1 MKKNTRNI
9 VTLIVILIVLV
20 ILYVSAFLFRPS
32 SRQERVESQSVI
44 QGINVDDIF
53 GIDLNKNY
61 QLKKVNSVWIIQKD
75 GDDEGNKSFPADQER
90 VQQFFS
96 ILSTFQQGRLISTNP
111 GDLSSYNLNEEVT
124 SLFLTLKNEQEED
137 VITIRLGV
145 VVGTNS
151 ATYMQFVPKTD
162 VFQVKDSIN
171 RFLEPDYP
179 FWADLRL
186 YPERYSISEIARY
199 TISSYTDEKIDQT
212 ITLEKQEKKW
222 AILNQDDKKIDA
234 VLAEKYIVDIFSLS
248 GRDVSKFTI
257 LQETRLVN
265 VKGEL
270 NSGSVVLFD
279 LYYFADSY
287 FAKTTGGQDSV
298 VFTLSKEQADM
309 ISSVSSEYFVTEE
322 NIADGERDPALEKDA
337 FVSEN

>member
-1 MKKNTRNI
+1 M
-9 VTLIVILIVLV
+9 LV

-44 QGINVDDIF
+44 QGINVDDVF

-75 GDDEGNKSFPADQER
+75 GDEEGNRSFPADQER

-96 ILSTFQQGRLISTNP
+96 ILSTFKQGRLISTNP
-111 GDLSSYNLNEEVT
+111 GDLSSYNLDEEVT
-124 SLFLTLKNEQEED
+124 SLILNLKNEQEES
-137 VITIRLGV
+137 VLMIRLGV
-145 VVGTNS
+145 VVGANS

-186 YPERYSISEIARY
+186 YPERYSINEIARY
-199 TISSYTDEKIDQT
+199 TISSYTDDKIDQT
-212 ITLEKQEKKW
+212 ITLEKQDKKW
-222 AILNQDDKKIDA
+222 INLNQDDKKIDT
-234 VLAEKYIVDIFSLS
+234 VLAEKYILDIFSLS
-248 GRDVSKFTI
+248 GRDVSKFA
-257 LQETRLVN
+257 LPQDARLVN

-270 NSGSVVLFD
+270 SSGSIVLFD

-287 FAKTTGGQDSV
+287 FAKTTGGQDSI
-298 VFTLSKEQADM
+298 VFTLGKEQADM
-309 ISSVSSEYFVTEE
+309 ISNVSSEYFVAAEKA
-322 NIADGERDPALEKDA
+322 ADGERDPALEKDA
-337 FVSEN
+337 FISEN